1 MPTFSIIVPIYNV
14 ESYLPKCIESIL
26 NQTCK
31 DYELI
36 LVDDGS
42 PDSCPQICDDYAKR
56 YECIHVIHKC
66 NGGLVSARQAGA
78 NASSGQYILNIDG
91 DDYIA
96 PTFLEAIHRAVRQYT
111 PDIVAF
117 NISRVSESG
126 ELIGKICNRL
136 PTGLYQGSSLKEVYH
151 SLLFDAQQR
160 NMNVYSANLI
170 YGVCAKA
177 IRRDLYVPLQNQ
189 VPQKIKYGE
198 DVAVTVP
205 AVCACET
212 LLLIDESGYSYRL
225 RGESM
230 INSFHRGELQSL
242 TELLLFLQKNA
253 TRIPDE
259 SIIGYGYRQ
268 IGIHIISA
276 ARNMRKYSQFKEYI
290 DGELNPLLVQMIELF
305 DCSRLKLSHRIRAY
319 LIKKRMYRIIHLIYG
334 R

>member
-42 PDSCPQICDDYAKR
+42 PDSCPQICDDYAER

-78 NASSGQYILNIDG
+78 NASSGQYLLNIDG

-96 PTFLEAIHRAVRQYT
+96 PTFLEAIHRAVSQYT

-136 PTGLYQGSSLKEVYH
+136 PTGLYQGSSLEEVYH
-151 SLLFDAQQR
+151 SLLFDTQQR
-160 NMNVYSANLI
+160 NMNVFSANLI

-189 VPQKIKYGE
+189 VPQGIRYGE
-198 DVAVTVP
+198 DVAVTIP
-205 AVCACET
+205 AVCTCKT
-212 LLLIDESGYSYRL
+212 LLLIDESGYRYRF
-225 RGESM
+225 RGESI
-230 INSFHRGELQSL
+230 INSFSRGELQNL
-242 TELLLFLQKNA
+242 TELLLHLQRNVTK
-253 TRIPDE
+253 ISPE
-259 SIIGYGYRQ
+259 SIVGYGYRH
-268 IGIHIISA
+268 IEIHIISA
-276 ARNMRKYSQFKEYI
+276 ARAIQEYSCFKKYI
-290 DGELNPLLVQMIELF
+290 DGELNPFLVQIIERF
-305 DCSRLKLSHRIRAY
+305 DYSRLKLSHRIRAQ
-319 LIKKRMYRIIHLIYG
+319 LIKKGKFRIIHLIY
-334 R
+334 RR